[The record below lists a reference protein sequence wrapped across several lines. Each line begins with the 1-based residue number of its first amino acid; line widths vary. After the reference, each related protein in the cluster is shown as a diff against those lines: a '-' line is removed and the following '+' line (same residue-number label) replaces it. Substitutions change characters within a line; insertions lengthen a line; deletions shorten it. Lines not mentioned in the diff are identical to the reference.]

1 MKKIILAF
9 LSLLPLVASAQKEN
23 ADIRAGNA
31 AWEKGDYKNA
41 EISYRNAL
49 QINGDSYAAKSNM
62 ASALYRQE
70 QNADAIAMWQKI
82 AQSKELGKAELSDA
96 NYNAGTAMLKE
107 RQADPKQLDA
117 AIESFK
123 QALRLNPNDRQ
134 AKYNL
139 AYAQALKN
147 DQNGGGGQNDQQN
160 QDQNQNQNQDQQQN
174 QKDQQQ
180 NKDQQNKD
188 QQEQQ
193 QQAEKPQSKA
203 DAERMA
209 DAIQRA
215 EERTK
220 EKVEKE
226 KEKRAVV
233 GGSGKNW

>member
-1 MKKIILAF
+1 MKKIVIVI

-31 AWEKGDYKNA
+31 AWGKGDYKNA
-41 EISYRNAL
+41 EIAYRNAL
-49 QINGDSYAAKSNM
+49 QINGESYVAKSNM
-62 ASALYRQE
+62 ASALYRQD
-70 QNADAIAMWQKI
+70 QNSDAIAMWQKI
-82 AQSKELGKAELSDA
+82 AENKELGKTELSGV

-107 RQADPKQLDA
+107 RQSDPKMIDS

-147 DQNGGGGQNDQQN
+147 DQGGGGGGKDQQN
-160 QDQNQNQNQDQQQN
+160 QDQNQNQDQQQN
-174 QKDQQQ
+174 QQDQKQDKDQQ
-180 NKDQQNKD
+180 DQQK
-188 QQEQQ
+188 QEEQQ
-193 QQAEKPQSKA
+193 QAQKPQSKA

-233 GGSGKNW
+233 GTGGKSW